1 MLLIS
6 VELPRIP
13 ADPTLTGIAV
23 GVLVAGL
30 IAWLIVTRRPT
41 R

>member
-1 MLLIS
+1 MLLLLS
-6 VELPRIP
+6 LPRIP
-13 ADPTLTGIAV
+13 ADPILTGIAV

-30 IAWLIVTRRPT
+30 IAWLIVTRRRT